1 MSVKEIF
8 DSVVVFWLMG
18 SPSSGRQA
26 CRLLGK
32 QRGEDIFCPLPTL
45 AALVGLQDQRLN
57 QRLRLLT
64 TRFPNG
70 FEGQA
75 SLYR

>member
-1 MSVKEIF
+1 
-8 DSVVVFWLMG
+8 MG
-18 SPSSGRQA
+18 SPPSGRQA

-45 AALVGLQDQRLN
+45 EALVGRQYQRLN

-70 FEGQA
+70 FDGQA
-75 SLYR
+75 PLHR